1 MTIIALIAAIS
12 MGNIKMDLR
21 RTPSTE
27 KKPQQ
32 PFSAEGAVEE
42 TAVVEDENVIE
53 NDEKKDLEQ
62 GQGS

>member
-27 KKPQQ
+27 KPQQ
-32 PFSAEGAVEE
+32 PVSAEGAVEE